1 MRLGELLLA
10 EGLLTPE
17 SLEEGLESQVIH
29 GGRLGTNLVE
39 MGKVSEQDLA
49 RCLGRLHNMPF
60 ASGEMVPDPKALK
73 LVDLDHADD
82 KDYLPMRLDATR
94 LSVAITNPRDVA
106 TLDEIAFRT
115 GKRVMPV
122 VIPEFRM
129 NQLQR
134 RYSRSF
140 RPIRVIDL
148 ESVRPAASA
157 PAPAGPA
164 RPAAPELQRP
174 AASADLMGEEEFQ
187 SMYAQALS
195 GGRERAVEP
204 SAPEPPPPLAVPE
217 PPAAPPPPAPL
228 ALTQPAPSPE
238 PQVVL
243 PPPAPAR
250 PLTPLTFA
258 QAQAELARS
267 SDREDVA
274 AIILRFALGKWRRN
288 LLLSVQGDLVT
299 GWHGLGSSVRD
310 AAVRRIGIALRNP
323 STFKLVRDTRS
334 HFVGPVKADAAA
346 AVFYKMLGGGA
357 PTTAVI
363 LPLLV
368 RGKVVHMLYVD
379 NGPDQLTP
387 PDVGE
392 LLILSQ
398 SVGRSY
404 EAMIR
409 RRSKGA

>member
-10 EGLLTPE
+10 ERLLTAE
-17 SLEEGLESQVIH
+17 ALEEGLEAQVVQ

-39 MGKVSEQDLA
+39 MGLLSEQNLA
-49 RCLGRLHNMPF
+49 RCLGRQHNMPF
-60 ASGEMVPDPKALK
+60 ASGEMVPDPKALS

-82 KDYLPMRLDATR
+82 KDYLPMRLDGTR
-94 LSVAITNPRDVA
+94 LSVAITNPHDVA
-106 TLDEIAFRT
+106 TLDELAFRT
-115 GKRVMPV
+115 GKRVVPV
-122 VIPEFRM
+122 LIPEFRM

-134 RYSRSF
+134 RYCRSF
-140 RPIRVIDL
+140 RPIRAIDL
-148 ESVRPAASA
+148 ETAR
-157 PAPAGPA
+157 PA
-164 RPAAPELQRP
+164 RPAAPT
-174 AASADLMGEEEFQ
+174 AAPQARGDGRLAPSTGDLMGEDEFQ
-187 SMYAQALS
+187 ALYAQALE
-195 GGRERAVEP
+195 GGAAP
-204 SAPEPPPPLAVPE
+204 ATAPAPEAPAPR
-217 PPAAPPPPAPL
+217 AAPVPPPAPVEP
-228 ALTQPAPSPE
+228 AQPAAAAPLPLTM
-238 PQVVL
+238 PA
-243 PPPAPAR
+243 PPPAPVPPSPPR
-250 PLTPLTFA
+250 TLTPLTFA

-274 AIILRFALGKWRRN
+274 ATVLRFALGKWKRS

-299 GWHGLGSSVRD
+299 GWHGLGQGVRD

-334 HFVGPVKADAAA
+334 HFVGPVRADAAA
-346 AVFYKMLGGGA
+346 AVFYKLLGAGA
-357 PTTAVI
+357 PTTAVM

-368 RGKVVHMLYVD
+368 RGKVVHILYVD
-379 NGPDQLTP
+379 DGPDQLTT

-409 RRSKGA
+409 KRKGG